1 MTAMKSFFTGSLLL
15 LSSILFAQ
23 GLDQRCTQTG
33 QSACVDWDRG
43 VVMAEGLGA
52 PASSAKN
59 DAQRNATALRAA
71 RLDAARNMLEM
82 IKGINLSSSTT
93 MRDAMVQNDTIR
105 TKVQGRLF
113 GLRPSGKPRYF
124 SDGSVSILMEA
135 SLRQT
140 IPKEALS
147 GSSSGEAPRE
157 ISAPS
162 SSTTV
167 SSRLDPGKVYT
178 GLIIDARGSG
188 AQPAMSPKIY
198 DEEGNELYGSAY
210 VDQEFVQKH
219 GMAGYVRD
227 LDQALVNDRVQGTP
241 AVLKALSSSGSNQT
255 DLILSKAD
263 ADQLRSLADNLNF
276 LREARVVI
284 VLD

>member
-1 MTAMKSFFTGSLLL
+1 MRIFITSTVFLLTG
-15 LSSILFAQ
+15 ILYAQ
-23 GLDQRCTQTG
+23 GLDQRCTQMG
-33 QSACVDWDRG
+33 ESACVDWDRG

-59 DAQRNATALRAA
+59 IAQKNATALRAA
-71 RLDAARNMLEM
+71 KLDAARNMLEM

-93 MRDAMVQNDTIR
+93 MRDAMVQNDTVR
-105 TKVQGRLF
+105 TQVQGRLF

-140 IPKEALS
+140 IPDEVLT
-147 GSSSGEAPRE
+147 SSTGEAPRE
-157 ISAPS
+157 ISGPS
-162 SSTTV
+162 SG
-167 SSRLDPGKVYT
+167 SSGSARLDPGRVYT

-227 LDQALVNDRVQGTP
+227 LDQALANDRVQGTP
-241 AVLKALSSSGSNQT
+241 AVLKAISSSGANQT
-255 DLILSKAD
+255 DLILSKSD
-263 ADQLRSLADNLNF
+263 ADQLRGLADHLNF

>member
-1 MTAMKSFFTGSLLL
+1 
-15 LSSILFAQ
+15 
-23 GLDQRCTQTG
+23 
-33 QSACVDWDRG
+33 
-43 VVMAEGLGA
+43 
-52 PASSAKN
+52 
-59 DAQRNATALRAA
+59 
-71 RLDAARNMLEM
+71 
-82 IKGINLSSSTT
+82 
-93 MRDAMVQNDTIR
+93 MRDAMVQNDTVR
-105 TKVQGRLF
+105 TQVQGRLF

-140 IPKEALS
+140 IPDEALTSSTGKALREISGPSS
-147 GSSSGEAPRE
+147 GSSG
-157 ISAPS
+157 SA
-162 SSTTV
+162 
-167 SSRLDPGKVYT
+167 RLDPGRVYT

-227 LDQALVNDRVQGTP
+227 LDQALANDRVQGTP
-241 AVLKALSSSGSNQT
+241 AVLKALSSSGANQT
-255 DLILSKAD
+255 DLILSKSD
-263 ADQLRSLADNLNF
+263 ADQLRGLADHLNF